1 MLTDSTL
8 QAWLAISAVDIT
20 AIGLFSLLGIPY
32 VLKFLWAP
40 LLDRYSPRWLGRRRG
55 WIAASQFL
63 LVALILGF
71 AFQDPSKNIHALAWM
86 ALALTFVSATQ
97 DIAIDAYRAEIL
109 RPKERGLGAGLSV
122 AGYRIGII
130 VSGAGAYL
138 LADHVGFNV
147 TYAALAAVAAL
158 GLFATVAASE
168 PKAPVGLPGT
178 MSEVVIQ
185 PFHAFLRRPESL
197 GLIAL
202 VCLYKFGDA
211 AAGRLTTTFF
221 VRHLEFSLTEIG
233 VFYKGIGISSSLLGG
248 IFGGALMFRWGLY
261 RSLLVFGVIQAVTN
275 IGFMFLAIS
284 GKSYVT
290 MITVV
295 ALENV
300 SGGMGT
306 AALVALLIAICDR
319 RYTATQFALLTAVA
333 SIGRVLSGPPAGYLV
348 EAFGWVSFF
357 FFTAVI
363 ALPGIILVFILRG
376 NIDRYDIMFTIRPD
390 ER

>member
-1 MLTDSTL
+1 VKRRLGIVTALGFASGVPLMLTDSTL

-275 IGFMFLAIS
+275 
-284 GKSYVT
+284 
-290 MITVV
+290 
-295 ALENV
+295 
-300 SGGMGT
+300 
-306 AALVALLIAICDR
+306 
-319 RYTATQFALLTAVA
+319 
-333 SIGRVLSGPPAGYLV
+333 
-348 EAFGWVSFF
+348 
-357 FFTAVI
+357 
-363 ALPGIILVFILRG
+363 
-376 NIDRYDIMFTIRPD
+376 
-390 ER
+390 